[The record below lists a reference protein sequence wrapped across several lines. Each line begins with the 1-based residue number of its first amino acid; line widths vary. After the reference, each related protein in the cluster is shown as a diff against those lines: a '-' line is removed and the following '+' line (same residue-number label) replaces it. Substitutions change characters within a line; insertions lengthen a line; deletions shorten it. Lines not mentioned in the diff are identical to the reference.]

1 MFCANFRW
9 RQMRFVNKMSKGF
22 SFERPKCILSKCP
35 CAAKR
40 ISELSCSHFVN
51 LPTSSSLPTPPPF
64 PPSFLSHLHTRIS
77 QVRRR
82 KNRKGTASPPLQM
95 SNRCGHH
102 LLSARMS
109 FHFEFPPPNHLP
121 APWRA
126 TTRFQF
132 HAPVPAVQYTVLFCS
147 VHTFKFDL
155 AKTSYG
161 PSTRRHRGHAH
172 TSTPMLLTLSSCGWH
187 IYSRTHLHVNY
198 CIRLLPLS
206 PSLST

>member
-51 LPTSSSLPTPPPF
+51 LPTSSALPTPPF
-64 PPSFLSHLHTRIS
+64 PPSLSFRICIHVYS
-77 QVRRR
+77 
-82 KNRKGTASPPLQM
+82 KFEGGKIGKEPLSPPLQM

-109 FHFEFPPPNHLP
+109 FHFEFPPPP
-121 APWRA
+121 GEQP
-126 TTRFQF
+126 
-132 HAPVPAVQYTVLFCS
+132 HASNSTLSCPAVQYTVLCCS
-147 VHTFKFDL
+147 VRTFKFDL

-161 PSTRRHRGHAH
+161 PSTRHRGHAH
-172 TSTPMLLTLSSCGWH
+172 TSTPTLLTLSSCGWH

-198 CIRLLPLS
+198 CIRLLPLL
-206 PSLST
+206 PSLAST